1 MKLSPIKAL
10 NCQSVNRQLLCQVLE
25 EEMSTPAPLKQVSM
39 SSEEENAV
47 RYASGFVPMRFMK
60 KYKKINNTRAAQFVD
75 CLSHMALSSSDEE
88 SSYYEYTKTWID
100 MVNRGGLFCVNE
112 RTFLFFFQSME
123 LKTQSVLPQHLN
135 NLSVSKKELYSQIV
149 DDEDVKF
156 QWSMMSLDIQDED
169 HSMELLKTIVEEW
182 VKLRGFAV
190 TSLRLEDY
198 KHSTQETIKAK
209 KGLRKE
215 LQKK

>member
-1 MKLSPIKAL
+1 MDQLETITYQGTELSER
-10 NCQSVNRQLLCQVLE
+10 QRQLLCQVLE

-47 RYASGFVPMRFMK
+47 RYASGFVPMRLMQ
-60 KYKKINNTRAAQFVD
+60 KYKNIKAAQFVD
-75 CLSHMALSSSDEE
+75 CLSHMALSSSDEDEE

-100 MVNRGGLFCVNE
+100 IVNRGGLFCVNE
-112 RTFLFFFQSME
+112 KTFLFFSICGI
-123 LKTQSVLPQHLN
+123 KNTVCSTATPQ
-135 NLSVSKKELYSQIV
+135 KFICIKEELYSQRV
-149 DDEDVKF
+149 DKEDVKF
-156 QWSMMSLDIQDED
+156 QWSMSLDIQVED

-190 TSLRLEDY
+190 TSLWLEEY
-198 KHSTQETIKAK
+198 KHFTKETIRAK